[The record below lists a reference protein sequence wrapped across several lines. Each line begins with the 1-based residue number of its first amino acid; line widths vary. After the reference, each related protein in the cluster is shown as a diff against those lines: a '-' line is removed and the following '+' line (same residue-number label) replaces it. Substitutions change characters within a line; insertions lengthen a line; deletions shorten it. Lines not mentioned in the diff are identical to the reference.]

1 MIKASRA
8 NGEANQIHRM
18 GLDDGVRDLRLA
30 TSRLLRVVV
39 ILRTIP
45 SRADRGILS
54 LLEVEFEHDY
64 CCDELGV
71 ECWSWST

>member
-8 NGEANQIHRM
+8 NGEPNQIHRM
-18 GLDDGVRDLRLA
+18 RLTDGVRDLRLA

-39 ILRTIP
+39 MVRTIP
-45 SRADRGILS
+45 SPAYRGILS

-64 CCDELGV
+64 CCDEQGV
-71 ECWSWST
+71 ECWT